1 VRLSIVLLL
10 LAVALAGCGGGS
22 GTSSSGELVRYERR
36 GGVPHSDVVVTVRD
50 DGRGVR
56 TTSGPGLRRG
66 PFTLTPDQL
75 ARLRQA
81 LREAD
86 LPHLRSSAAPVPANG
101 YEYTLTAGGRTVRFP
116 QGRLPRA
123 LVPVVALLD
132 VRAYAA

>member
-1 VRLSIVLLL
+1 VRLLIALLL
-10 LAVALAGCGGGS
+10 LALALAGCGGGS

-36 GGVPHSDVVVTVRD
+36 GGVPPSDVVVTVRE

-56 TTSGPGLRRG
+56 TSSDPRLRHG

-75 ARLRQA
+75 ARLRRA
-81 LREAD
+81 LRDAD
-86 LPHLRSSAAPVPANG
+86 LPRLRSSAAPVPANG
-101 YEYTLTAGGRTVRFP
+101 YEYTLTAAGHTVRFP